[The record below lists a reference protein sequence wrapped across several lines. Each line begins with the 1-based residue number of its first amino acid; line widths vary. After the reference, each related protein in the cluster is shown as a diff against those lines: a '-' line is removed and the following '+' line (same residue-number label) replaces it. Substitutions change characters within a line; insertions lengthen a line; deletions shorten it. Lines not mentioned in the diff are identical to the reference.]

1 MFKFLFSKTF
11 LINLSIAII
20 IVVIAL
26 WSLFKFIDSYTHHGE
41 SISVPSLEGLTI
53 SEVEQTLKE
62 KKLRY
67 TILDSIYIAN
77 AEKGVVL
84 EQNPV
89 SNDLVKEGRT
99 IYITTS
105 KMVAPKT
112 QIPLNIIGDNSLR
125 IAIAKLE
132 SLGFRI
138 GKLIPFPSEDKN
150 VVLKMDVKGKKIKNG
165 DWIFKNS
172 MINITFGSGLSGEKI
187 IVPYLINL
195 TKEEANN
202 KLLEVFLNIGFSDYG
217 NCNCETLE
225 DTLNARV
232 YKQTPVHNQNVVVN
246 MGSTV
251 DLYFTNDSNLIN
263 FNPSDTIPIDTANV
277 D

>member
-195 TKEEANN
+195 NKEEANN
-202 KLLEVFLNIGFSDYG
+202 KLLEVFLNIGFSDYS

-232 YKQTPVHNQNVVVN
+232 YKQTPVRNQNVVVN